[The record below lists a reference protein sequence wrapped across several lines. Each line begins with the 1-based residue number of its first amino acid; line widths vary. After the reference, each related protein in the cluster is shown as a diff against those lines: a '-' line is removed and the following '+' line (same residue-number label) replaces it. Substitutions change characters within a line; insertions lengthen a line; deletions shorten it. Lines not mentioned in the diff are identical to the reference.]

1 VAEPATRRI
10 DAIVVGRRHRRD
22 LGDIASLARSI
33 EQNTLL
39 HPIVIRPDGPLIAGE
54 RRLEAYKLL
63 GRTEIPATVVDLE
76 EIARGELAENVDRKG
91 FLPSEIEAIRR
102 TLEPVEKAAARER
115 QREHGGTA
123 PGKHSGKLSPSEKRT
138 RDRIGAFAGVS
149 GKQVEKIAAVVA
161 AAEAEPEKY
170 GKLAEAMD
178 RRGRVDGP
186 YRRLLNMRS
195 AEQLR
200 LEPPPLPN
208 GQWRVAVVDVPW
220 PAEPDDPDPAERGY
234 WTFATMSIEAI
245 RALPIGSRLHDHSV
259 LWFWVTNFHMR
270 YAYTILDAWGFRA
283 TPTIQT
289 WGKPQPGRGKR
300 LLGQTEHAIMAIR
313 GDPVITLTNQS
324 TLFLAPIPKP
334 RTLARK
340 PPEFYAMVESLC
352 PAPGYLDV
360 FSRYR
365 HSDHWTCWGAEAPP
379 PAEREVEEGRS

>member
-1 VAEPATRRI
+1 MNDRRAI
-10 DAIVVGRRHRRD
+10 DEIIVGKRHRRD
-22 LGDIASLARSI
+22 LGDITSLAKSI
-33 EQNTLL
+33 DAHGLL
-39 HPIVIRPDGPLIAGE
+39 HPVVVTPDGRLIAGE
-54 RRLEAYKLL
+54 RRLEAFKML
-63 GRTEIPATVVDLE
+63 GRTEIPAREVDLE

-102 TLEPVEKAAARER
+102 TLEPLEKAAARER
-115 QREHGGTA
+115 QGRPGG
-123 PGKHSGKLSPSEKRT
+123 PRSGKLPEHSGART
-138 RDRIGAFAGVS
+138 RDKLGAFAGVS
-149 GKQVEKIAAVVA
+149 GRTVEKIAAVVA
-161 AAEAEPEKY
+161 AAEAEPKKY

-178 RRGRVDGP
+178 HRGRVDGP

-195 AEQLR
+195 AEQIR
-200 LEPPPLPN
+200 ASPPPLPD

-220 PAEPDDPDPAERGY
+220 PSEPDDPEPAERGY

-245 RALPIGSRLHDHSV
+245 CAVPIGSRLHDHSV

-313 GDPVITLTNQS
+313 GNPVITLTNQS
-324 TLFLAPIPKP
+324 TLLLAPIPKP

-340 PPEFYAMVESLC
+340 PPEFYAMVETLC

-365 HSDHWTCWGAEAPP
+365 HSDRWTCWGAEAPLH
-379 PAEREVEEGRS
+379 ERGCA